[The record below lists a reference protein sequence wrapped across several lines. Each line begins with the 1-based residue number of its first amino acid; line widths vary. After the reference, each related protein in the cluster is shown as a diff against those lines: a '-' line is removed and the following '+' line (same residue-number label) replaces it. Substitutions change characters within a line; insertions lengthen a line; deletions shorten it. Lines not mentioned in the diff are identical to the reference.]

1 MNSVTREQ
9 ENPTTEFEGLLGILE
24 TSQKDVHTEHCCLI
38 HGCKYGYDNI
48 GILFPQFH
56 KCSVTSRLKVQ
67 SHPCEDCHYAKQ
79 DGYARMERLD
89 DKLVKIPSFLDF
101 TKDLMKL
108 VWAIE
113 HDGSLS
119 PDYQVKAHELRM
131 RYEKD
136 YK

>member
-9 ENPTTEFEGLLGILE
+9 ENPTTEFEGLVGILE

-38 HGCKYGYDNI
+38 HGCKYGYD
-48 GILFPQFH
+48 QF
-56 KCSVTSRLKVQ
+56 KCDKECTVATNKKQQ
-67 SHPCEDCHYAKQ
+67 SHPCEYCIEAKQ
-79 DGYARMERLD
+79 DGDARMERLD

-101 TKDLMKL
+101 NKDLMKL